1 MDMLALKIRW
11 DGRVSRIITKAMV
24 RQSKDFCV
32 EHGYSHKQPV
42 EVRALWDTGA
52 ETTFIS
58 AKLAQELGLEPM
70 TERITV
76 SGIYGSA
83 FANVYM
89 LDVVLPGKIIV
100 EDISAPEISNHKDF
114 DIIIGMNIINRGTFT
129 IDNENG
135 DTTLYFSLPGF

>member
-1 MDMLALKIRW
+1 MNMLAIEMRWEGKIS
-11 DGRVSRIITKAMV
+11 RVITTASI

-32 EHGYSHKQPV
+32 ENGYPLKPLV

-58 AKLAQELGLEPM
+58 AQLAQELGLKPLGD
-70 TERITV
+70 TITV
-76 SGIYGSA
+76 YGLYGSA
-83 FANVYM
+83 SAKVYM
-89 LDVVLPGKIIV
+89 LDVVLPEKIV
-100 EDISAPEISNHKDF
+100 VADIPVPEISNYKDF

-135 DTTLYFSLPGF
+135 NTTLYFSVPGI